1 MDNCTIEDNSVVNK
15 SILGTSVTLKENSN
29 VKNSII
35 KSETIVSENTIA
47 DKEYIPPFID
57 S

>member
-29 VKNSII
+29 VLLISIQVLFRLKI
-35 KSETIVSENTIA
+35 Q
-47 DKEYIPPFID
+47 
-57 S
+57 